1 MPDTYAY
8 MTNTTMYM
16 LITGALILAT
26 FGFSYFFFKSPLPS
40 QDQSTFSSAFSL
52 VVNDYSAEEVHLY
65 DYRRHPLV
73 AYTWAS
79 WCTYCADELKNLSA
93 LKKKYGEEVTVIAIN
108 RGEDRATAKAYSD
121 PLQLSDQI
129 KLFLDKDDKFFKS
142 IGGYAMPE
150 TIFVDPAGNI
160 VFHQRGPMKIGEV
173 EAQIQSLLGK

>member
-1 MPDTYAY
+1 MIN
-8 MTNTTMYM
+8 TNIY
-16 LITGALILAT
+16 IGIAIALLVVT
-26 FGFSYFFFKSPLPS
+26 FGFSYFLLKAPNPS

-108 RGEDRATAKAYSD
+108 RGEDRATAKAY
-121 PLQLSDQI
+121 
-129 KLFLDKDDKFFKS
+129 
-142 IGGYAMPE
+142 
-150 TIFVDPAGNI
+150 
-160 VFHQRGPMKIGEV
+160 
-173 EAQIQSLLGK
+173 